1 MIRFTAKHQTRFK
14 NAARLS
20 LPAFGMLSL
29 LVLSMAIPSTVF
41 AASDNPPGFI
51 ETLDKLELTPEQR
64 ELAMAQKKWAKK
76 LMVGATQEE
85 INGLTALTKNPGRVK
100 FACMAPI
107 GTTWAKYIREVPKT
121 FRKRVGDVMQ
131 VDAYIGLS
139 LGNDPDY
146 VRKLAT
152 GALEA
157 AAITTWGMKYVS
169 KEIGVYE
176 LPFLFDTY
184 GEADYVIEKTWPYFV
199 EKFKDKGFVLVP
211 TNFEVGFLQMF
222 STNAIIK
229 TPKDLKGTKYASW
242 MEDVEVTTLKHFD
255 VNPVVITVMEIPSS
269 LATGIIQTA
278 SAPTMYMIGAQL
290 MSFIGKGGGC
300 SGVNMF
306 YPPAGLVYM
315 KKNIFNAT
323 LTNVPKNKRKYITKY
338 IDQAYSLFD
347 DLLKEIA
354 PQLAAE
360 LREGNKKLLG
370 DLQKKGMKLYIPTEE
385 ERANWKQATRPIWDK
400 LAGKVYSQEILD
412 MILKAKS
419 DYRAAHP
426 EEFEN
431 YVWVP

>member
-1 MIRFTAKHQTRFK
+1 MRRFTPRHQMCFMK
-14 NAARLS
+14 AAPLS
-20 LPAFGMLSL
+20 LKALGMISMLF
-29 LVLSMAIPSTVF
+29 LSMVIPSTIF
-41 AASDNPPGFI
+41 ADTENPPGFI
-51 ETLDKLELTPEQR
+51 ETLDKLQLTPEQR
-64 ELAMAQKKWAKK
+64 ELATAQKPWAKK
-76 LMVGATQEE
+76 MLVGANQEE
-85 INGLTALTKNPGRVK
+85 VNGLTALIQNPGRVK
-100 FACMAPI
+100 FACMAPM

-121 FRKRVGDVMQ
+121 FRERCGDVMQ

-139 LGNDPDY
+139 LGKFLI
-146 VRKLAT
+146 KLSKMAT

-184 GEADYVIEKTWPYFV
+184 GEADYVIEKTWPYFM

-222 STNAIIK
+222 STNAIVK
-229 TPKDLKGTKYASW
+229 TPEDLKGTKYASW

-300 SGVNMF
+300 SGINMF

-323 LTNVPKNKRKYITKY
+323 LMNVPKKERKYLTKY
-338 IDQAYSLFD
+338 IDQAAALFD

-370 DLQKKGMKLYIPTEE
+370 DLQKKGMQLYIPTKE
-385 ERANWKQATRPIWDK
+385 EREHWKQATRPIWDE
-400 LAGKVYSQEILD
+400 LAGKVYSREILD
-412 MILKAKS
+412 MILKAKT

-426 EEFEN
+426 DEFEN